1 LAVILEEDLLLS
13 FDTLPPEYPFPEN
26 PYPLSSRCS
35 VPAVVFLV
43 VIPEGDLLLSL
54 SLPLPLFVLAV
65 ILSAA
70 TDPGTFHPTRTAR
83 TFPPLLRF
91 LTPDP

>member
-35 VPAVVFLV
+35 LPAVVFLV
-43 VIPEGDLLLSL
+43 VIPEGDLLLSLSL

-83 TFPPLLRF
+83 TFPPVAPF
-91 LTPDP
+91 PDP